1 MDGAEESGSKF
12 FALFASAVFFQQQV
26 TEPLF
31 EAVEDVQDGMSGQIS
46 GEFLQL
52 SRSEVVAM
60 TAEQRD
66 QAAISGAG
74 GIELPPAGE
83 EVMINQTD
91 DVETIGD
98 DAGVR

>member
-1 MDGAEESGSKF
+1 MARRNLGASFSHC
-12 FALFASAVFFQQQV
+12 LRVRCFFQQQV